1 MKEDYSWDAS
11 AREYVKVYEAARCG
25 GTEKLTDTGSR
36 LRTIA
41 QRQRQ
46 QWHPRRSRRLPT
58 RISISPSSRQHSR
71 SWWISGRSG
80 AGPASGSGRP
90 STSWPRDYDGRVTI
104 GKLNVDDNPAV
115 AGRFSI
121 RGIPTLL
128 LFKGGQIVEQVV
140 GLADKDSLKKLID
153 KHV

>member
-1 MKEDYSWDAS
+1 MAS
-11 AREYVKVYEAARCG
+11 EKV
-25 GTEKLTDTGSR
+25 TTLTDTNFDQSVIKSAQPVLVDFWAEWCGPCKR
-36 LRTIA
+36 LGPTIDELA
-41 QRQRQ
+41 
-46 QWHPRRSRRLPT
+46 T
-58 RISISPSSRQHSR
+58 
-71 SWWISGRSG
+71 
-80 AGPASGSGRP
+80 
-90 STSWPRDYDGRVTI
+90 DYDGRMRI

-140 GLADKDSLKKLID
+140 GLADKASLKKLID